1 MELPDRWLKI
11 WNSTRWNNQYFQ
23 CFSGVIHHYINSFY
37 LGNSPIPIFLDQGDL
52 IKVAAVLEPQIKGPN
67 SLKIICPWQFM
78 LASIGCGGLFFIR
91 DGNIAVIY
99 WAPFL
104 QGLRYGSA
112 FLWWILIINKC
123 ANVQSHLHI
132 TARRLI
138 KKTTTRFQPRQRFCH
153 APAALALWPADV
165 QPWSG
170 CFTARNQTTY
180 FTSEKQTIHH
190 RVQQ

>member
-78 LASIGCGGLFFIR
+78 VASIGCGGLFFSR
-91 DGNIAVIY
+91 DGNMAVIY

-104 QGLRYGSA
+104 QGLGYGSA
-112 FLWWILIINKC
+112 FLWWIFIINKC
-123 ANVQSHLHI
+123 ANVQRS
-132 TARRLI
+132 TAHHC
-138 KKTTTRFQPRQRFCH
+138 KTTLNKENNDTISTKATPLSRSRC
-153 APAALALWPADV
+153 AGALARWCPAV
-165 QPWSG
+165 KRLFR
-170 CFTARNQTTY
+170 CA
-180 FTSEKQTIHH
+180 K
-190 RVQQ
+190 